1 MGNRQ
6 YYIFTVSKSPNLSK
20 LEILAN
26 FIHYGGIPEYVK
38 QLIAGEKQADLFA
51 DSIKKLLT
59 TDNDFNPVYD
69 GIRKLNV
76 IDWMLQ

>member
-38 QLIAGEKQADLFA
+38 QLIVGEKQADLFA
-51 DSIKKLLT
+51 DSIK
-59 TDNDFNPVYD
+59 NNC
-69 GIRKLNV
+69 
-76 IDWMLQ
+76 

>member
-26 FIHYGGIPEYVK
+26 FIYYGGVTEYVK
-38 QLIAGEKQADLFA
+38 QIQVGEKQAGLFA
-51 DSIKKLLT
+51 DSIKKIA
-59 TDNDFNPVYD
+59 DN
-69 GIRKLNV
+69 RQRL
-76 IDWMLQ
+76 